1 MSSNAI
7 LEATRPAL
15 RDGFERLI
23 IEIGKITIRVRK
35 ERSLLS
41 STFAT
46 AEIGDYH
53 KPIELSGK
61 DNRWKS

>member
-1 MSSNAI
+1 MEEY
-7 LEATRPAL
+7 L
-15 RDGFERLI
+15 
-23 IEIGKITIRVRK
+23 EIGKITIRVRK